1 MDVLLENHITT
12 LDFNLNGETIAF
24 MDRYGTCVL
33 SDVNTHNSSLHL
45 SLRNAA
51 CGKQKFSV
59 IIIFQH
65 SHSLLTLPEISA
77 DFSNINPSATLKFS

>member
-33 SDVNTHNSSLHL
+33 SDVNTHNYNLHS

-51 CGKQKFSV
+51 CGKQKFLV
-59 IIIFQH
+59 ILIF
-65 SHSLLTLPEISA
+65 
-77 DFSNINPSATLKFS
+77 NILMPSYCDQIYLQTF